1 MKAGVIRSARAEEHT
16 AVQDC
21 VNAAYFKYVERIGKK
36 PAPMLADYSSLIAD
50 GSVYVIPG
58 QFGIRGV
65 LVAMREGGSVLVEN
79 IAVDPTYQARGLGQ
93 RLMEFAER
101 LAAENG
107 LREIR
112 LYTNEMMAEN
122 VAYYRGLGFEE
133 VERRVDQG
141 YRRVFMRKML
151 PQP

>member
-1 MKAGVIRSARAEEHT
+1 MKTGGIRSARAGEHT

-36 PAPMLADYSSLIAD
+36 PAPMLADYSSLIAG

-79 IAVDPTYQARGLGQ
+79 VAVDPIYQGRGLGQ
-93 RLMEFAER
+93 RLMGFAER
-101 LAAENG
+101 LAAEDG

-112 LYTNEMMAEN
+112 LYTNEVMAEN
-122 VAYYRGLGFEE
+122 IAYYRGLGFEE

-141 YRRVFMRKML
+141 YRRVFMRKTL